1 MKKLKSKPTSK
12 AVAKRRPSLRAA
24 PRASASRGAVASEAR
39 APESSQ
45 VSASMKRQMMAPSVR
60 QLLQMAQMR
69 SEKCE
74 LREARENY
82 QLALEIAKSESD
94 LRAMM
99 EALAGLLRLAGEA
112 LDKEAIQRLEHE
124 LDAMMQAHPKQVPPM
139 AWYCKGIIAR
149 GRGECLLAQRHNH
162 RFLRA
167 IRKEVA
173 QSEKNSKGTAA
184 HALDDLIS
192 NEDLIA
198 RGWVMMATLLWQRN
212 HLRRSLHL
220 IQILLQR
227 FEARN
232 LRGVNG
238 MLYHL
243 TGSVYERQRKF
254 EEALQWYQKAHAAFL
269 ASHSWYYH
277 LYVLYA
283 YARLARHQRN
293 FSQAY
298 WYLDLIEKAT
308 TSAEFGL
315 LKKEIATEKARLESD
330 AVDLLVDSRQCIIQT
345 REAGEI
351 ALGKQYVLLHIL
363 EALSRAHHGSEADR
377 ERGLSKAEIIE
388 QVWKEKYRPEA
399 HDNKLYYNI
408 NRLRKLIEPD
418 VHKPK
423 YLVNWREGYRLA
435 PGLKVQF
442 VGGSSGASQKTGM
455 KAEEVN

>member
-1 MKKLKSKPTSK
+1 MVLKTM
-12 AVAKRRPSLRAA
+12 AGIAA
-24 PRASASRGAVASEAR
+24 PRTAAAKTADVPARLLAVV
-39 APESSQ
+39 PSQ
-45 VSASMKRQMMAPSVR
+45 IGAPSAR
-60 QLLQMAQMR
+60 QLLQMAQIR

-74 LREARENY
+74 LREARESY

-94 LRAMM
+94 LRVMM
-99 EALAGLLRLAGEA
+99 EALSGLLRLAGEA
-112 LDKEAIQRLEHE
+112 LDEETIQRLEHE
-124 LDAMMQAHPKQVPPM
+124 LDAMMEAYPKQVPPM

-149 GRGECLLAQRHNH
+149 GRGHCLLAQRHNH

-167 IRKEVA
+167 IQNE
-173 QSEKNSKGTAA
+173 AA
-184 HALDDLIS
+184 LSPDKSDDLIS
-192 NEDLIA
+192 SEELIA
-198 RGWVMMATLLWQRN
+198 RGWTMMAILLWQRN
-212 HLRRSLHL
+212 HLNRSLYL
-220 IQILLQR
+220 VQILLSR
-227 FEARN
+227 FESRN

-238 MLYHL
+238 MLYQIL
-243 TGSVYERQRKF
+243 GSICERQRKLD
-254 EEALQWYQKAHAAFL
+254 EALHWYQKAHAAFL

-298 WYLDLIEKAT
+298 WYLDLIEKAAT
-308 TSAEFGL
+308 TPDFGL
-315 LKKEIATEKARLESD
+315 LKREIALEKRRLESD

-351 ALGKQYVLLHIL
+351 PLGKQYVLLHIL
-363 EALSRAHHGSEADR
+363 EALSKAHHGTEAER

-442 VGGSSGASQKTGM
+442 VGGTSSGMLKSDVRSEVT
-455 KAEEVN
+455 EEV

>member
-12 AVAKRRPSLRAA
+12 AVAKRRPILRAA
-24 PRASASRGAVASEAR
+24 PRALASHAS
-39 APESSQ
+39 ESSQ
-45 VSASMKRQMMAPSVR
+45 VSASMKRQMLAPSAR

-74 LREARENY
+74 LKEARENY
-82 QLALEIAKSESD
+82 QIAFEIAKSESD
-94 LRAMM
+94 LRVMM

-112 LDKEAIQRLEHE
+112 LDEEAIQRLEHE
-124 LDAMMQAHPKQVPPM
+124 LDAMMEAHPKQVPPM

-149 GRGECLLAQRHNH
+149 GRRDCLLAQRHNH

-173 QSEKNSKGTAA
+173 QSEKNSKGPA
-184 HALDDLIS
+184 HVLDDLIS

-212 HLRRSLHL
+212 HLKRSLHL
-220 IQILLQR
+220 IQILLLR

-293 FSQAY
+293 FPQAY

-315 LKKEIATEKARLESD
+315 LKREIVTEKSRLESD

-363 EALSRAHHGSEADR
+363 EALSRAHHGSESDR

-442 VGGSSGASQKTGM
+442 VGGASGASQKNEM
-455 KAEEVN
+455 KTEEVN

>member
-12 AVAKRRPSLRAA
+12 AVAKRRPVLRAESRA
-24 PRASASRGAVASEAR
+24 ESNASATRASAASESAR
-39 APESSQ
+39 
-45 VSASMKRQMMAPSVR
+45 VSISMTRQMMAPSAR
-60 QLLQMAQMR
+60 QLLQIAQMR

-74 LREARENY
+74 LRESRETY
-82 QLALEIAKSESD
+82 QLAFEIAKSESD
-94 LRAMM
+94 LRVMM
-99 EALAGLLRLAGEA
+99 EALSGLLRLAGEA
-112 LDKEAIQRLEHE
+112 LDEEAIQRLENE
-124 LDAMMQAHPKQVPPM
+124 LGAMMEAHPKQVPPM

-149 GRGECLLAQRHNH
+149 GRGDCLLAQRYNH

-167 IRKEVA
+167 LQKEAAIA
-173 QSEKNSKGTAA
+173 QKSPHDNA
-184 HALDDLIS
+184 DDLIS
-192 NEDLIA
+192 FEELTA
-198 RGWVMMATLLWQRN
+198 RGWTMMAILLWQRN
-212 HLRRSLHL
+212 RLKRSFYLV
-220 IQILLQR
+220 QILLAR
-227 FEARN
+227 FESRN

-238 MLYHL
+238 MLYHI
-243 TGSVYERQRKF
+243 TGGIYERQRKF
-254 EEALQWYQKAHAAFL
+254 DEALQWYQKAHAAFL

-293 FSQAY
+293 FPQAY
-298 WYLDLIEKAT
+298 WYLDLIEKAA
-308 TSAEFGL
+308 TSPEFGL
-315 LKKEIATEKARLESD
+315 LRKEITTEKGRLESD

-363 EALSRAHHGSEADR
+363 EALSKAHHGTDSER

-418 VHKPK
+418 VSKPK

-442 VGGSSGASQKTGM
+442 VGGASGASQKNETQ
-455 KAEEVN
+455 AEEVN